1 MIVVIMD
8 IEDVLDR
15 EVEVD
20 QDQDRIENAIVNLD
34 RVVVVVIDVIEQ
46 KVDRDLEQ
54 LDEIVNVIH
63 MIENV
68 QVQKIV
74 RDHQKREDQNQR
86 MIQNVKHQKN
96 VMMLK

>member
-20 QDQDRIENAIVNLD
+20 QDQDLIESAIVNLD
-34 RVVVVVIDVIEQ
+34 HVVVVVIDVIEQ

-54 LDEIVNVIH
+54 LEEIVNVIH

-74 RDHQKREDQNQR
+74 RDHQKREDQNQK

>member
-20 QDQDRIENAIVNLD
+20 QDQDLIESAIVNLD
-34 RVVVVVIDVIEQ
+34 HVVVVVIDVIEQ

-54 LDEIVNVIH
+54 LEEIVNVIH

-74 RDHQKREDQNQR
+74 RDHQKRENQNQR

>member
-74 RDHQKREDQNQR
+74 RDHQKREDQNQK